1 MTFEEFKII
10 NNKARKKGKNIKI
23 ERIENDYV
31 YIDNKKLIFDEFIKK
46 NNMNICT
53 EDYGKA
59 LQIFLKVNFDIDW
72 EWDENKNIVIEAGCN
87 ALWHQFVYNENYGIE
102 VNGIILERL
111 DEENYLVQYK
121 DFYGN
126 YWTEESNINELA

>member
-31 YIDNKKLIFDEFIKK
+31 YIDNKKLIFDEFI
-46 NNMNICT
+46 N
-53 EDYGKA
+53 EV
-59 LQIFLKVNFDIDW
+59 Q
-72 EWDENKNIVIEAGCN
+72 NKNIFVCN
-87 ALWHQFVYNENYGIE
+87 PRVLKDCKNFKKEFIVGTFVYNENYGIE